1 VTSRKPLDTGWESWI
16 DRQIREATE
25 RGEFDNLPGTGKP
38 LPGLDKPY
46 DENWWVRQKLRSEGL
61 SYVPPSLALK
71 KAAQDALAEALR
83 AGSEAEVREIIT
95 EINLRILRAHRLGID
110 GPSVKLAPYNV
121 KRVVREWQER
131 RSR

>member
-1 VTSRKPLDTGWESWI
+1 MTSRKPLDTGWESWI
-16 DRQIREATE
+16 DRQIREARE

-46 DENWWVRQKLRSEGL
+46 DENWWVRQKLQSEGL

-71 KAAQDALAEALR
+71 KAAQDALAEALQ
-83 AGSEAEVREIIT
+83 AGSESEVREIIM

-110 GPSVKLAPYNV
+110 GPSVKLVPYNV